1 AKQIT
6 QIIDFSVIAFLI
18 LKLQKSLTFLRRI
31 RSSKENFSYYYLLI
45 VMISIIFCSWV
56 IYETPVKTLIIA
68 SSFTILG
75 IPLYYGWYKCHSRL

>member
-1 AKQIT
+1 
-6 QIIDFSVIAFLI
+6 IIDFLVIAFLFLDLIRTLNI
-18 LKLQKSLTFLRRI
+18 LKVIL
-31 RSSKENFSYYYLLI
+31 SSKENFSYYYLLI